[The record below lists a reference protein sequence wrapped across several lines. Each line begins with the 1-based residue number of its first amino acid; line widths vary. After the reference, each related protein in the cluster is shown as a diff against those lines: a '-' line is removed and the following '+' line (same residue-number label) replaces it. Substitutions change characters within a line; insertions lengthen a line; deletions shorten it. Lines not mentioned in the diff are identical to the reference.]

1 MSAPPTRRNLLDL
14 PPEVRNTI
22 YKILFPWAVESIDS
36 YQLPGNGRSV
46 CYTNRVPRSAQL
58 LRVSQTVHDEAT
70 PIFLDQTLVSFTR
83 TSNFLKCLHEDAE
96 CEYHT
101 HPRQIR
107 QLAID
112 ISPDLLQGSNHF
124 PLDSIDASAFS
135 LMDLNTATLTFWRH
149 AWYRPDIRDNEE
161 AWPCFDDAT
170 MMLTTIASVL
180 LMRTGVN
187 CVKDKSM
194 YGTKVVIEV
203 TTQAAAPTTDLLDVS
218 AYDLT
223 PVKAPLMTTRETSG
237 WFRHE

>member
-1 MSAPPTRRNLLDL
+1 MSAPPTRRNLLNL

-22 YKILFPWAVESIDS
+22 YQNLFPWAVESIDS
-36 YQLPGNGRSV
+36 YQLPGNGRTV

-58 LRVSQTVHDEAT
+58 LRVCQTIHNEAI

-83 TSNFLKCLHEDAE
+83 TSNFQKCLHEDAD

-101 HPRQIR
+101 RPRLIR
-107 QLAID
+107 HLAID
-112 ISPDLLQGSNHF
+112 ISPDLLQGSNNF
-124 PLDSIDASAFS
+124 PLDSIDASALS
-135 LMDLNTATLTFWRH
+135 LTGLNTATLTFWRH

-180 LMRTGVN
+180 LMRTDVN

-194 YGTKVVIEV
+194 YGTKVVMEV
-203 TTQAAAPTTDLLDVS
+203 TTQATAPNTDLLDVS
-218 AYDLT
+218 PYNLT
-223 PVKAPLMTTRETSG
+223 PVKPPLMTTRETLG
-237 WFRHE
+237 